1 MVPPGETIK
10 TRTSTVGSLSNHHR
24 ISGFTLIELIVVISI
39 VAILLSFSF
48 PILNQKNL
56 GSPPEGEL
64 GTILRLVQ
72 DLKLRAL
79 EHNRQ
84 YTLHI
89 EPGNRMLWVT
99 HKDMSADEVQT
110 AKDRAVILSGELSV
124 VGVAFPETGTA
135 ALGEYRIRFSKQ
147 GYSDFAL
154 IHFIENDSNVTMEL
168 EPFMKEIRLV
178 EGHVSHHDCI

>member
-1 MVPPGETIK
+1 MPPGETIK
-10 TRTSTVGSLSNHHR
+10 TRTSTVGSLSNYHR
-24 ISGFTLIELIVVISI
+24 ISGFTLIELVVVISI

-89 EPGNRMLWVT
+89 EPGSGMLWVT

-110 AKDRAVILSGELSV
+110 AKDRAVILSDELSV

-135 ALGEYRIRFSKQ
+135 VSGEYRIRFSKQ

-178 EGHVSHHDCI
+178 EGHVSHHDCM